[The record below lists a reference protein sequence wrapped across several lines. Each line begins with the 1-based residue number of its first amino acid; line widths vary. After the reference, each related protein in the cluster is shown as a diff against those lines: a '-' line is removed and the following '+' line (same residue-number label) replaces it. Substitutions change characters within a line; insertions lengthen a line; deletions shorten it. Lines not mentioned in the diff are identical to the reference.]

1 MQLHRAPFNDH
12 LQFELTE
19 TTGDRA
25 VLRMPAQA
33 WFAQEMGVVHGGVIA
48 SLADTAAVYAILQ
61 ALPPQTPM
69 TSIEFKVN
77 FLAAASVAAGELV
90 ATATVVRR
98 GRQVAVVSSTVEQGG
113 KPIATGLFTY
123 LILGS

>member
-1 MQLHRAPFNDH
+1 MQLHRVPFNDH

-19 TTGDRA
+19 AAGDRA
-25 VLRMPAQA
+25 VIRMPVQP

-48 SLADTAAVYAILQ
+48 SLADTAAVYAVLQ
-61 ALPPQTPM
+61 ALPPKTPM

-77 FLAAASVAAGELV
+77 FLGAASPSGGDLV

-98 GRQVAVVSSTVEQGG
+98 GRQVAVVSSSVAQGE
-113 KPIATGLFTY
+113 KAIATGLFTY